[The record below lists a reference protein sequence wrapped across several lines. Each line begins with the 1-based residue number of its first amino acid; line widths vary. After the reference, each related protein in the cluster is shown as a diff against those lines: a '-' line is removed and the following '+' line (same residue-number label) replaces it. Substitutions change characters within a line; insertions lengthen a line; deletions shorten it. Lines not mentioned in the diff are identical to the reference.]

1 MAMVSMARRVLARLA
16 EAWQVVARQG
26 FSGGI
31 AQMELQECVY
41 RIVGLSPLLQH
52 APNGMNARSE
62 RLGRKDIPS
71 PEQEAAAG
79 AYRLPDGQMGHPA
92 CAFRSAMLEACK
104 GRRIGKWSAKTI
116 MQGAVFNVPD
126 QVLLPLEH
134 PDTGKPLTEYEVDVR
149 RVVVQGNGI
158 MRARPRLDKWAGF
171 VTLEIDPNFITPDR
185 MEMLTEL
192 LNIGGRTVGVG
203 ELRPKPPK
211 GIGGPYGRF
220 EAELVTS

>member
-1 MAMVSMARRVLARLA
+1 
-16 EAWQVVARQG
+16 
-26 FSGGI
+26 
-31 AQMELQECVY
+31 MELQECVY

-52 APNGMNARSE
+52 APNGMNRQIE
-62 RLGRKDIPS
+62 KLGRKEIPS
-71 PEQEAAAG
+71 PEQEAESG
-79 AYRLPDGQMGHPA
+79 TYRLDGGQLGHPA

-126 QVLLPLEH
+126 QELMPLEH
-134 PDTGKPLTEYEVDVR
+134 PDTGEPLTDYDVDVR
-149 RVVVQGNGI
+149 RVVVQGNGV
-158 MRARPRLDKWAGF
+158 MRARPRLDRWAGF
-171 VTLEIDPNFITPDR
+171 LRLEIDPKFITEDR

-220 EAELVTS
+220 SAELVESMNRG